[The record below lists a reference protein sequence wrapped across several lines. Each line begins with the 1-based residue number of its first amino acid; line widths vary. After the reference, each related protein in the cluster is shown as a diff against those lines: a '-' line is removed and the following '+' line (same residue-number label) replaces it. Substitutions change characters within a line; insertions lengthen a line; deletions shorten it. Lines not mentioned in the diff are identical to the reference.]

1 MSGRLDFE
9 YGFNTNTA
17 QPLDEDT
24 PIGVYSLDDFT
35 EFFNALKNS
44 ERIRNSLIAKGL
56 LAEGSTYTISVGAG
70 RYTNQMSHNWPSHFP
85 LHT

>member
-17 QPLDEDT
+17 QPLDEDI

-35 EFFNALKNS
+35 GFFNALKTLNAYAILLL
-44 ERIRNSLIAKGL
+44 RKDFLRKGQP
-56 LAEGSTYTISVGAG
+56 T
-70 RYTNQMSHNWPSHFP
+70 Q
-85 LHT
+85 